1 MVEVDELYQ
10 NAGEKGERHA
20 DPLDP
25 PRRRANKQRGHGTW
39 DHDRPPIVGV
49 MGRETG
55 CLYLEVVRNSDRATL
70 QPLVEATTL
79 PTATV
84 QTDEWKAYSRLKETG
99 RTHQSVNHS
108 PGKREWARDD
118 DGDGVR
124 EVHVNT
130 AEGNGTGVRNFLRPF
145 RGVHKRYLQQYV
157 AVYEWSHNR
166 KQVFMED
173 LRQIMCPFTSFV
185 T

>member
-1 MVEVDELYQ
+1 MEVDELYQ

-20 DPLDP
+20 DPFDP
-25 PRRRANKQRGHGTW
+25 PRRRANKKRGHGTW
-39 DHDRPPIVGV
+39 DNDRPPIVGSI
-49 MGRETG
+49 GRETG
-55 CLYLEVVRNSDRATL
+55 CLHLEVVRNSDRATL
-70 QPLVEATTL
+70 QPLVEAMTL
-79 PTATV
+79 PTAAI
-84 QTDEWKAYSRLKETG
+84 QTDEWKAYGRLKETG
-99 RTHQSVNHS
+99 RLHQTVNHS
-108 PGKREWARDD
+108 PGKREWARDA

-130 AEGNGTGVRNFLRPF
+130 AEGNGTGLRNFLRPF

-166 KQVFMED
+166 KQVSVED
-173 LRQIMCPFTSFV
+173 LRRVMRPLTSFV